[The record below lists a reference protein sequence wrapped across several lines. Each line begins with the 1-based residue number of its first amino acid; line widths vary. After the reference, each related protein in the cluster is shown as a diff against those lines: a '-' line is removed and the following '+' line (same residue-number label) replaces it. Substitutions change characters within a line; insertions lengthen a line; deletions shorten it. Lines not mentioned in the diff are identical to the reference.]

1 MKTWKIAVPVVA
13 LAVLTAA
20 SAFAAGSTRASRV
33 SNVPSSSTGNWTFGI
48 NGGATMPTG
57 DFGDVAATGW
67 NFGGQ
72 VDYWMNPTWSI
83 GADGDYHAGNASS
96 SFNDALIANPLF
108 GPGTQ
113 FSWSAFQYGVH
124 ATYHIQTQGGQMFPY
139 LQAGM
144 GGYNMGAK
152 IDGGLLPGSTSDN
165 KFGFNIGGGMDF
177 RATPTMNLGLSGTYH
192 YVSTD
197 PSSTNWFG
205 IQGRVT
211 FKIPTSSK

>member
-20 SAFAAGSTRASRV
+20 SAFAASSKISHERSST
-33 SNVPSSSTGNWTFGI
+33 TGNWTFGI

-57 DFGDVAATGW
+57 DFSNVAATGW

-72 VDYWMNPTWSI
+72 VDYWMNPTWSL
-83 GADGDYHAGNASS
+83 GADGAYHSGNGSS
-96 SFNDALIANPLF
+96 SFNDALVANPLF

-113 FSWSAFQYGVH
+113 FSWSSFQYGVH
-124 ATYHIQTQGGQMFPY
+124 ATYHIPTQGGQMYPY
-139 LQAGM
+139 LQGGM

-165 KFGFNIGGGMDF
+165 KFGFNIGAGMDF
-177 RATPTMNLGLSGTYH
+177 RASPNMNLGVSGTYH
-192 YVSTD
+192 YVTTD
-197 PSSTNWFG
+197 PSATNWFG

-211 FKIPTSSK
+211 FKVPQSSK